1 MIIAQ
6 KGSLGRW
13 SGYLNFQKV
22 LYFFFFLLKS
32 CTVSAKLVDF
42 DPED

>member
-22 LYFFFFLLKS
+22 LYFFFLLKL